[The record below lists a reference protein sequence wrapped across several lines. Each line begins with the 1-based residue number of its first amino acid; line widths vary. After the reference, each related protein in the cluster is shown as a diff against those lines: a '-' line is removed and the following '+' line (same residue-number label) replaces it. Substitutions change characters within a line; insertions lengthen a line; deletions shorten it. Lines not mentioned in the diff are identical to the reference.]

1 MEQSPDYDR
10 SFTEF
15 AQLASDE
22 LRAMAGAVMRGERPD
37 HTLQPTAVVS
47 EVWLRALRAEDAVF
61 SSKQAFLVFAARTM
75 RNVLVDHARTRNA
88 LKRGGGRVERLGDRE
103 PGADTRPLPE
113 RSAQSDHETGWLL
126 ALEEELQELERLD
139 PDAARVVELRFF
151 GGMTVDEAASV
162 LGVSG
167 KTVQNRWVTA
177 RAWLR
182 GRLTDEIA
190 ESGGIWPAERDLR

>member
-1 MEQSPDYDR
+1 
-10 SFTEF
+10 
-15 AQLASDE
+15 
-22 LRAMAGAVMRGERPD
+22 MRGERPD

-47 EVWLRALRAEDAVF
+47 EIWLRALRAEDAVF

-75 RNVLVDHARTRNA
+75 RNVLVDHARSRNA
-88 LKRGGGRVERLGDRE
+88 IKRGGGHVKRLGDRE
-103 PGADTRPLPE
+103 PGSEARLSPELATRT
-113 RSAQSDHETGWLL
+113 DHEIGWLL
-126 ALEEELQELERLD
+126 ALEEELQELESLD

-151 GGMTVDEAASV
+151 GGMTVDDAASV

-177 RAWLR
+177 RAWLK

-190 ESGGIWPAERDLR
+190 DSGRI